1 MSAYTIANL
10 KEIEDSAVT
19 FGYSPDLES
28 RFARKALE
36 TEQVGLS
43 YQRLAPNVRGPFGHL
58 HKQQEELYVVVGGS
72 GRVKLDD
79 DVREIKQWDA
89 VRVAPQ
95 ISRCF
100 EAGPDGLEVLAFGGG
115 AGGVEDAEVLPD
127 WWSD

>member
-1 MSAYTIANL
+1 MADYTIANL
-10 KEIEDSAVT
+10 KEIEDSAVK

-28 RFARKALE
+28 RFAREALE

-43 YQRLAPNVRGPFGHL
+43 YQRLAPDVRGPFGHQ

-79 DVREIKQWDA
+79 EVREVNQWDV
-89 VRVAPQ
+89 VRIAPQ
-95 ISRCF
+95 TARCF
-100 EAGPDGLEVLAFGGG
+100 EAGPEGLELLAFGGG

>member
-1 MSAYTIANL
+1 MSGYTIANL
-10 KEIEDSAVT
+10 KDIEDSAVK

-43 YQRLAPNVRGPFGHL
+43 YQRLAPNVRGPFGHR
-58 HKQQEELYVVVGGS
+58 HNQQEELYVVVGGG

-79 DVREIKQWDA
+79 ETRDLKLWDA

-95 ISRCF
+95 TARCF
-100 EAGPDGLEVLAFGGG
+100 EAGPDGLELLAFGEGTGG
-115 AGGVEDAEVLPD
+115 PEDADVLPN